1 MPLLLPLL
9 ATFLGSIVSG
19 LVFRALASLGFA
31 YVAYVGIGRLID
43 TVDGYIKGLFSAI
56 PAPVAAILGMAK
68 IDVAIN
74 IIIAA
79 VCLLAVLISGGIAR
93 LMLAGMDR
101 ITGTITG
108 LALLNK
114 AGG

>member
-1 MPLLLPLL
+1 
-9 ATFLGSIVSG
+9 
-19 LVFRALASLGFA
+19 
-31 YVAYVGIGRLID
+31 
-43 TVDGYIKGLFSAI
+43 
-56 PAPVAAILGMAK
+56 MAK
-68 IDVAIN
+68 VDVAIN

-79 VCLLAVLISGGIAR
+79 VIAR

-108 LALLNK
+108 LVLLNK

>member
-1 MPLLLPLL
+1 MPLLPLL

-31 YVAYVGIGRLID
+31 YVSYVGIGQLVD
-43 TVDGYIKGLFSAI
+43 TVDGYIKGLFNGI

-68 IDVAIN
+68 VDVAIN
-74 IIIAA
+74 IVIAA
-79 VCLLAVLISGGIAR
+79 IIAR
-93 LMLAGMDR
+93 LLLAGMDR
-101 ITGTITG
+101 VSGTITG

>member
-31 YVAYVGIGRLID
+31 YIAYVGIGQLID
-43 TVDGYIKGLFSAI
+43 TVDGYVKGLFSAI
-56 PAPVAAILGMAK
+56 PQPVAAILGMAK
-68 IDVAIN
+68 VDVAIN

-79 VCLLAVLISGGIAR
+79 VIAR

>member
-1 MPLLLPLL
+1 MPLLPIL

-31 YVAYVGIGRLID
+31 YMSYVGIGRLID
-43 TVDGYIKGLFSAI
+43 TVDVYIKSLFGAVPPS
-56 PAPVAAILGMAK
+56 VAAVLGMAK
-68 IDVAIN
+68 LDVAIN
-74 IIIAA
+74 IVIAA
-79 VCLLAVLISGGIAR
+79 VIAR
-93 LMLAGMDR
+93 LLLAGMDKV
-101 ITGTITG
+101 TGTITG

>member
-1 MPLLLPLL
+1 MPLLPILGAFL
-9 ATFLGSIVSG
+9 AQIVSG

-31 YVAYVGIGRLID
+31 YFSYVGIGQLID
-43 TVDGYIKGLFSAI
+43 TVDNHVKGLFSAI
-56 PAPVAAILGMAK
+56 PSSAASILGMAK

-74 IIIAA
+74 IMIAA
-79 VCLLAVLISGGIAR
+79 VIAR
-93 LMLAGMDR
+93 LLLSGMDKV
-101 ITGTITG
+101 TGTLTG

>member
-1 MPLLLPLL
+1 MPLLPLL

-31 YVAYVGIGRLID
+31 YVSYVGIGQLVD
-43 TVDGYIKGLFSAI
+43 TVDGYIKGLFNGI

-68 IDVAIN
+68 VGVAIN
-74 IIIAA
+74 IVIAA
-79 VCLLAVLISGGIAR
+79 IIAR
-93 LMLAGMDR
+93 LLLAGMDR
-101 ITGTITG
+101 VSGTITG

>member
-1 MPLLLPLL
+1 MPLLPIL

-31 YVAYVGIGRLID
+31 YMSYVGIGQLID
-43 TVDGYIKGLFSAI
+43 SVDGYIKGLFGSI
-56 PAPVAAILGMAK
+56 PPSVAAVLGMAK

-74 IIIAA
+74 IMIAA
-79 VCLLAVLISGGIAR
+79 VIAR
-93 LMLAGMDR
+93 LLLAGMDKV
-101 ITGTITG
+101 TGTITG

>member
-1 MPLLLPLL
+1 MPLLALL

-31 YVAYVGIGRLID
+31 YVSYVGIGQLVD
-43 TVDGYIKGLFSAI
+43 TVDGYIKGLFNGI

-68 IDVAIN
+68 VDVAIN
-74 IIIAA
+74 IVIAA
-79 VCLLAVLISGGIAR
+79 IIAR
-93 LMLAGMDR
+93 LLLAGMDR
-101 ITGTITG
+101 VSGTITG

>member
-1 MPLLLPLL
+1 MPLLPIL

-31 YVAYVGIGRLID
+31 YMSYVGIGQLID
-43 TVDGYIKGLFSAI
+43 TVDGYIKGLFGAVPPS
-56 PAPVAAILGMAK
+56 VAAVLGMAK
-68 IDVAIN
+68 VDVAIN
-74 IIIAA
+74 IVIAA
-79 VCLLAVLISGGIAR
+79 VIAR
-93 LMLAGMDR
+93 LLLAGMDKV
-101 ITGTITG
+101 TGTITG

>member
-1 MPLLLPLL
+1 MPLLPIL

-31 YVAYVGIGRLID
+31 YMSYVGIGRLID
-43 TVDGYIKGLFSAI
+43 TVDVYIKGLFGAVPPS
-56 PAPVAAILGMAK
+56 VAAVLGMAK
-68 IDVAIN
+68 VDVAIN
-74 IIIAA
+74 IMIAA
-79 VCLLAVLISGGIAR
+79 VIAR
-93 LMLAGMDR
+93 LLLAGMDKV
-101 ITGTITG
+101 TGTITG

>member
-1 MPLLLPLL
+1 MPILPVI
-9 ATFLGSIVSG
+9 ATFLGTIISG

-31 YVAYVGIGRLID
+31 YVSYVGIGKLID
-43 TVDGYIKGLFSAI
+43 YVDVYIKDLFSSV
-56 PAPVAAILGMAK
+56 PPSVAQILGMAK

-74 IIIAA
+74 IVLAA
-79 VCLLAVLISGGIAR
+79 VVAR
-93 LMLAGMDR
+93 LLLSGMDKV
-101 ITGTITG
+101 TGTITG

>member
-1 MPLLLPLL
+1 MPLLPIL

-31 YVAYVGIGRLID
+31 YMSYVGIGQLID
-43 TVDGYIKGLFSAI
+43 SVDGYIKGLFSGI
-56 PAPVAAILGMAK
+56 PPSVAAVMGMAK

-74 IIIAA
+74 IMIAA
-79 VCLLAVLISGGIAR
+79 VIAR
-93 LMLAGMDR
+93 LLLAGMDKV
-101 ITGTITG
+101 TGTITG